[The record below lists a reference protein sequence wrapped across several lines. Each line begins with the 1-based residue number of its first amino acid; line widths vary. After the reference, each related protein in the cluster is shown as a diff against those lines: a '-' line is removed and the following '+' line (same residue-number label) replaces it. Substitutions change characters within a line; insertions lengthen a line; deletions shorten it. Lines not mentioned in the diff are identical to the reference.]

1 MAGNTSRIMSEDKL
15 HALRRWRGRSIN
27 CVKSSAELLA
37 EAVKPLKLLNM
48 DTSIF
53 TPAAII
59 SLFLF
64 VKQYIRHTRVFLSL
78 SDPTM
83 MKETALAAARAG
95 VYDLSMPHGDAGWTL
110 SPEDVLK
117 ISTWMKSPEGDS
129 HMRVI
134 YRKRKLKKKVQKL
147 EEMVDS
153 DIPDPVLLTQ
163 LHEYKA
169 ELKQRTC
176 HFDKKIDSNKI

>member
-1 MAGNTSRIMSEDKL
+1 
-15 HALRRWRGRSIN
+15 
-27 CVKSSAELLA
+27 
-37 EAVKPLKLLNM
+37 
-48 DTSIF
+48 
-53 TPAAII
+53 
-59 SLFLF
+59 
-64 VKQYIRHTRVFLSL
+64 
-78 SDPTM
+78 M

-95 VYDLSMPHGDAGWTL
+95 VYDLSIPHGDAGWPL
-110 SPEDVLK
+110 SPCPTHVLK

-153 DIPDPVLLTQ
+153 DIPDTVLLTQ

-169 ELKQRTC
+169 ELKQRIC